1 MVTVTDVRMKVL
13 DESEERKIKAI
24 SSVTFNDSF
33 VIHDVKVLDS
43 EKGLYVVMPS
53 KKAPDGTFKDIAHPL
68 NTETRQMIQEKV
80 LAEYEKATS

>member
-1 MVTVTDVRMKVL
+1 MVTVTDVRMRVL

>member
-1 MVTVTDVRMKVL
+1 MKVL

-53 KKAPDGTFKDIAHPL
+53 KKAPDGTLKILHIL
-68 NTETRQMIQEKV
+68 
-80 LAEYEKATS
+80 

>member
-80 LAEYEKATS
+80 LDEYKKAIS

>member
-24 SSVTFNDSF
+24 SSITFNDSF

>member
-53 KKAPDGTFKDIAHPL
+53 KKSPDGTFKDIAHPL